1 MSEINEK
8 PYTELYYENYVNPTK
23 EKKKEMYYFIADVL
37 NHYSFYYLKRKVK
50 SNPNRITFNPA
61 EAELQKLYH
70 DWHNTWKRKQ
80 ELEQVEKNF
89 LYFILFFC
97 GIALILVFLLL
108 FDVLGIITL
117 PEQLL

>member
-37 NHYSFYYLKRKVK
+37 SHYSFYFLKREVK

-80 ELEQVEKNF
+80 KLEQEKKNS
-89 LYFILFFC
+89 LYFLLFFC
-97 GIALILVFLLL
+97 GIALILLFLLL
-108 FDVLGIITL
+108 FNELGIITL

>member
-1 MSEINEK
+1 MSKINEK

-37 NHYSFYYLKRKVK
+37 DHYSFHYLKRKVK

-80 ELEQVEKNF
+80 KLEQEKKNS
-89 LYFILFFC
+89 LYFLLFFC
-97 GIALILVFLLL
+97 GIALILLFLLL
-108 FDVLGIITL
+108 FNELGIITL